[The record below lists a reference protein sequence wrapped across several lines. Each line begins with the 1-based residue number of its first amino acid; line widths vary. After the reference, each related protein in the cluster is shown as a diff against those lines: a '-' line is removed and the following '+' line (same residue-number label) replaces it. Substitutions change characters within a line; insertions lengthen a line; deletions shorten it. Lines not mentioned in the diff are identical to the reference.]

1 VKPAP
6 KSPSKSKS
14 LSKSQSRSPSPSP
27 SQPKPKPKSPPHV
40 PPEHFNGPHEAAL
53 RHLVAADPRLALW
66 IARAGHCAL
75 PPLSRPEPHHLFDG
89 LVSSIVSQQ
98 LSTKAASTIMGRV
111 RALGDDGK
119 LPPPPAML
127 ALDDTRLRGA
137 GLSGAKTAG
146 VKDLASKV
154 ASGTLRLD
162 DLADLDDDA
171 VIERLVTIRGIG
183 RWTAE
188 MVLMF
193 RFGRADIL
201 PVADL
206 GVRKGAMRLA
216 RMRELP
222 DAAKLEKLARPWKPF
237 RSVASW
243 YLWRAAEAP
252 PDI

>member
-1 VKPAP
+1 MTKETKDADRPVVKRARKLEEKPVRPKRADPPAD
-6 KSPSKSKS
+6 
-14 LSKSQSRSPSPSP
+14 
-27 SQPKPKPKSPPHV
+27 V
-40 PPEHFNGPHEAAL
+40 PASCFDGHHELAL
-53 RHLVAADPRLALW
+53 RHLVAADPRLAAW
-66 IARAGHCAL
+66 VARAGHCRL
-75 PPLSRPEPHHLFDG
+75 PPRGRPEPAHLFDG

-111 RALGDDGK
+111 RALGDGGS
-119 LPPPPAML
+119 LPAPEGL
-127 ALDDTRLRGA
+127 LSIDDATFRGA

-146 VKDLASKV
+146 VKDLATKI
-154 ASGTLRLD
+154 ASGVLRLGE
-162 DLADLDDDA
+162 LADLEDDA
-171 VIERLVTIRGIG
+171 IIERLVTVRGIG

-216 RMRELP
+216 RMKTLP
-222 DAAKLEKLARPWKPF
+222 DAAKLERLARPWRPF

-243 YLWRAAEAP
+243 YLWRVAEAP
-252 PDI
+252 PDL